1 MSKGKAMHLNSNY
14 PTEFYVSDV
23 GYLVIKQDCFECG
36 RNTQFLLTPEQTKVV
51 YKETHDKLALTT
63 TFPSGGSLKFSVSR
77 GGEKLMVGFSNDPV
91 ICKQQLACVAK
102 WVKLSESESNGQ
114 RML

>member
-1 MSKGKAMHLNSNY
+1 MKNPVK
-14 PTEFYVSDV
+14 
-23 GYLVIKQDCFECG
+23 
-36 RNTQFLLTPEQTKVV
+36 QTKVV

-102 WVKLSESESNGQ
+102 WVKLSDSESNGQ
-114 RML
+114 RMLRIKSMCESCNSGSEMIEKIKQEKTVV